1 MGTIQCKVIWDSTK
15 FAQIFWQIL
24 NMEWIYTLSIVVLC
38 MISGHDSEK
47 TKINAPVTS
56 GSSGCSHT
64 MNNNKSIPE
73 SKTVLKQNNR
83 RTELPTPTMEQA
95 QKSRML
101 SLQPNHTLTAKN
113 PYVLNKKEIPPLS
126 SVKTVAQKSALK
138 WEKPSAASASGL
150 SSDESKSHID
160 SELYRKK
167 SQLLQAGTSLG
178 KPSTKV
184 KSSTMVPLE
193 APSTYGAHGS
203 FKWSKSK
210 PSASSNKEKKGKKSK
225 PSRSKLKW
233 TKLGAQVEAKKV
245 LNPYVLKKES
255 PGGGN
260 ACQRHKLTS
269 NKAKKLEKQ
278 PHCSSKYQVHE
289 KVGFFFF
296 FFFFKTKNRVKCCF
310 FFLKERN
317 HSQTKMLCGLY
328 CL

>member
-1 MGTIQCKVIWDSTK
+1 M
-15 FAQIFWQIL
+15 
-24 NMEWIYTLSIVVLC
+24 LSIVVLC

-113 PYVLNKKEIPPLS
+113 PYVLNKNEIPPLS

-289 KVGFFFF
+289 TVVFFFF
-296 FFFFKTKNRVKCCF
+296 NKK
-310 FFLKERN
+310 
-317 HSQTKMLCGLY
+317 QD
-328 CL
+328 

>member
-1 MGTIQCKVIWDSTK
+1 MWKSHRFVRLHTRMGTIQCKVIWDSTK

-24 NMEWIYTLSIVVLC
+24 NVEWIHTLSIVVLC

-160 SELYRKK
+160 LELYRKK

-289 KVGFFFF
+289 TVVFFFN
-296 FFFFKTKNRVKCCF
+296 KK
-310 FFLKERN
+310 
-317 HSQTKMLCGLY
+317 QG
-328 CL
+328 

>member
-1 MGTIQCKVIWDSTK
+1 
-15 FAQIFWQIL
+15 
-24 NMEWIYTLSIVVLC
+24 

-47 TKINAPVTS
+47 TKINAPVPS

-113 PYVLNKKEIPPLS
+113 PYVLNKKEVPPLS

-260 ACQRHKLTS
+260 TCQRQKSTS

-289 KVGFFFF
+289 TVVFF
-296 FFFFKTKNRVKCCF
+296 CF
-310 FFLKERN
+310 FFNKK
-317 HSQTKMLCGLY
+317 QG
-328 CL
+328 

>member
-1 MGTIQCKVIWDSTK
+1 M
-15 FAQIFWQIL
+15 
-24 NMEWIYTLSIVVLC
+24 LSIVVLC

-113 PYVLNKKEIPPLS
+113 PYVLNKNEIPPLS

-167 SQLLQAGTSLG
+167 SQLLQAGTSLR

-260 ACQRHKLTS
+260 ACQRQKLTS

-289 KVGFFFF
+289 TVVFFF
-296 FFFFKTKNRVKCCF
+296 
-310 FFLKERN
+310 
-317 HSQTKMLCGLY
+317 
-328 CL
+328 